1 MNSQDSDL
9 QEKIRQQFDTGPY
22 PRIPLENSPK
32 EDYDFLFIH
41 NLVTPY
47 YLKYKKITD
56 PKGKLILD
64 AGCGSGYKALALAE
78 ANPGAKIVGIDLSQ
92 ESVNLARKR
101 LQYYGFDNAEF
112 HVMPLED
119 LPQLGMKFDYINNDD
134 VLYLLSNPV
143 IGLQAMK
150 SVLNPEGIIRSN
162 LHSSIARDSY
172 FRAQKIFKMM
182 GLMDDNPGELE
193 VSIVR
198 ETFKALKDGVSLKKE
213 TWKAKHEDDSQY
225 YMMNY
230 LFQGDKGYTITQ
242 MFAALRDAGLE
253 ILSMVN
259 WRRWE
264 LSELF
269 QDPEDLPTFL
279 AMSLPGLSLEEE
291 LHLFELL
298 HPIHRLLDFWC
309 THPDPDQTPD
319 PTVAT
324 ILDWTDSDWQSAWV
338 HLHPQLRNPTLQADL
353 LQSISNRRSFEIS
366 KYVTTTSLSPIYVE
380 SSLAACLLPLWEK
393 EQPVSY
399 LVERWLQIRPL
410 DPATLDPVSHKTAF
424 EEIKQLLS
432 DLEVF
437 LYVLLERS
445 A

>member
-1 MNSQDSDL
+1 MNIQNSEL
-9 QEKIRQQFDTGPY
+9 QEKVRQQFETGPY
-22 PRIPLENSPK
+22 PRIPLEVSLK
-32 EDYDFLFIH
+32 ENYNFLFIH

-47 YLKYKKITD
+47 YLKHKKITD
-56 PKGKLILD
+56 SKGKLILD

-92 ESVNLARKR
+92 ESVNLARER

-112 HVMPLED
+112 YVMPLED
-119 LPQLGMKFDYINNDD
+119 LPQLGMKFDYINNDE

-172 FRAQKIFKMM
+172 FRAQKVFKMM

-213 TWKAKHEDDSQY
+213 TWKAEQEDDSQY

-230 LFQGDKGYTITQ
+230 LFQGDKGYTISQ
-242 MFAALRDAGLE
+242 MFAALKDAGLE

-259 WRRWE
+259 WRRWA

-269 QDPEDLPTFL
+269 QNPEDLPTFL
-279 AMSLPGLSLEEE
+279 AMSLPGLSLEEQ

-309 THPDPDQTPD
+309 THPGPEQS
-319 PTVAT
+319 VAT

-353 LQSISNRRSFEIS
+353 LQSISNRRPFGIS
-366 KYVTTTSLSPIYVE
+366 KYVTTTSLSPMYVE

-393 EQPVSY
+393 EQPVSS
-399 LVERWLQIRPL
+399 LVERWIQIRPL
-410 DPATLDPVSHKTAF
+410 DPATLEPVSHQTAF
-424 EEIKQLLS
+424 EEIKHLLS

-445 A
+445 T